1 MAIPAHP
8 HQNLAAQPLARN
20 QPPALQ
26 QFDQPAGQPLEAQ
39 PPQPLR
45 RLIWF
50 DLLNA
55 TFSYISAIS

>member
-45 RLIWF
+45 RLI
-50 DLLNA
+50 
-55 TFSYISAIS
+55 